1 MTAEL
6 TEAQQELADTRAEI
20 AEMQGVIDTLEEQV
34 REGEASQEA
43 QALGEKYG
51 VLRLAELRQEAAG
64 RKLKRA
70 EAAEAARRRGEAEDA
85 ARADMVELS
94 DAALAA
100 KYAAAL
106 AALDDLAEVCV
117 RREDAMLGHLKTFA
131 DLKMTNVIAN
141 APPQH
146 IFALDGEKFEVGTR
160 RPQDLVTRA
169 TAHVF
174 RVRGLRDA
182 PRIGGSAHPVE
193 RVLTAAAGM
202 SERQVKEADV
212 SGNLA
217 GRLVAVAR
225 EGARKVHA
233 PQGL

>member
-1 MTAEL
+1 MTTEL
-6 TEAQQELADTRAEI
+6 SSAQRELADTRAEI

-34 REGEASQEA
+34 REGEAAEEA
-43 QALGEKYG
+43 QQLAERYG
-51 VLRLAELRQEAAG
+51 LKRLAELRQEAAE
-64 RKLKRA
+64 RKLAKA
-70 EAAEAARRRGEAEDA
+70 EAAELARRRGEAEAA
-85 ARADMVELS
+85 ARVDMVELS

-117 RREDAMLGHLKTFA
+117 RREDAMREHLRTFA
-131 DLKMTNVIAN
+131 ELGMENVIAN

-146 IFALDGEKFEVGTR
+146 IFTLGGELFEVGTR

-217 GRLVAVAR
+217 GRLVEAAR
-225 EGARKVHA
+225 QSVKEARR
-233 PQGL
+233 

>member
-6 TEAQQELADTRAEI
+6 SEAQRELADNRAEI
-20 AEMQGVIDTLEEQV
+20 AELQGVIDGLEAQV
-34 REGEASQEA
+34 RDGEATAEA
-43 QALGEKYG
+43 QQLGERYG
-51 VLRLAELRQEAAG
+51 VLRVAQLRQEAAE
-64 RKLKRA
+64 RKLAKA
-70 EAAEAARRRGEAEDA
+70 EAAELARRRGAAEEA

-94 DAALAA
+94 DAALAV

-131 DLKMTNVIAN
+131 DLKMTNVVAN

-146 IFALDGEKFEVGTR
+146 IFALDGELFEVGTR

-174 RVRGLRDA
+174 RVRGVRDA

-217 GRLVAVAR
+217 SRLVAVAR
-225 EGARKVHA
+225 EGAKEAQR
-233 PQGL
+233 